1 MVGTG
6 ASLIA
11 LAAALHAAP
20 ARAADAEAEGVTVT
34 ARDPAGLLERRSSDT
49 VFGLGKPLIETPR
62 SASFVS
68 DLTLERYG
76 VQTIDD
82 LIQVSPGSFT
92 DSYYGVAGA
101 LNLRGTLAETYFR
114 GFKRVENRGT
124 YPTPIGA
131 AEQVEIVRGPPTPI
145 YGPGKVGGFLNISP
159 KTAKVRSGYLTE
171 PTGEAEGTLGAYG
184 QKRLTGR
191 VGLPIRFGT
200 TDGGLYAYAEAEG
213 GGSYYRGIDPAH
225 QLVQLSVDLDIGS
238 GWSLAFG
245 GQGYRSTGAVQTP
258 GWNRITQAL
267 IDSGTYVTGRDT
279 TLVDADGNGRLTPN
293 EVGAGGL
300 IAGYFGFKPGLDP
313 RFTLDTG
320 VGTTKLDRRTVFVSP
335 RDFSDTST
343 VTLYGDLAR
352 DLLDAGTVKLQLF
365 YDQLSNQRFV
375 SYGFPA
381 DYRSEVFEAR
391 GSWTVDHAFGPVKTR
406 NVLGAAWRY
415 ASSLQKESFNG
426 GNLSLDRR
434 DLAFGAT
441 ATDILDD
448 AFSLES
454 GGLTWETAVRS
465 RWRDTGLFAVTDATL
480 GRWNLVLGGR
490 YDRYRVASRD
500 DGTVVFG
507 VPNKLVEA
515 GKGSWTYSASLSFKA
530 PFGLMPYVTFAK
542 DAALELGQAG
552 GVPPNLVQ
560 QGGWLS
566 KSTLSE
572 GGIKAQGLD
581 GSLVASL
588 SAYRQ
593 TRTQLGQNNVVVGT
607 IGKGVELELRWLATK
622 NLSFT
627 FAGNRQT
634 TRMRGPD
641 NSFTVIPPS
650 AVGLTGQQG
659 YGGAYAVYS
668 FAQLRPGDYTNTL
681 IPKSV
686 ASLFA
691 VYTTDKMAWGRAGAT
706 LGATRVSSMASTL
719 PGIFVLP
726 SYTRADASA
735 FVEHGAWRLSVNVDN
750 LTDKAFFTPIADVYA
765 NVAVLPG
772 VGRTWR
778 MSLRRQF

>member
-1 MVGTG
+1 MAACLAMLG
-6 ASLIA
+6 AA
-11 LAAALHAAP
+11 QAW
-20 ARAADAEAEGVTVT
+20 AEEPSEVEAVAVT
-34 ARDPAGLLERRSSDT
+34 ARDPAGLLERRNSDT
-49 VFGLGKPLIETPR
+49 VFGIGKPLIETPR

-92 DSYYGVAGA
+92 DSYYGVPGA

-145 YGPGKVGGFLNISP
+145 YGPGKVGGFLNFSP
-159 KTAKVRSGYLTE
+159 KTAKVRSGYLTS
-171 PTGEAEGTLGAYG
+171 PTGEAEATFGAYD
-184 QKRLTGR
+184 QKGLTARL
-191 VGLPIRFGT
+191 GLPIRFGT
-200 TDGGLYAYAEAEG
+200 TDGGLYAYVEAED
-213 GGSYYRGIDPAH
+213 GGSFYRGIDPSH
-225 QLVQLSVDLDIGS
+225 QLAQVSVDLDIAP

-245 GQGYRSTGAVQTP
+245 GMAYRSEGAVQTP

-267 IDSGTYVTGRDT
+267 INDGTYQTGRDT

-300 IAGYFGFKPGLDP
+300 IAGYFGFRPATDP

-320 VGTTKLDRRTVFVSP
+320 LGTAKLDPRTVFVSP
-335 RDFSDTST
+335 RDFSDTRTHT
-343 VTLYGDLAR
+343 VYGDLAR
-352 DLLDAGTVKLQLF
+352 DFGAAGTVKLQLF
-365 YDQLSNQRFV
+365 YDDLDNRRFV

-381 DYRSEVFEAR
+381 AYGSSVFEAR
-391 GSWTVDHAFGPVKTR
+391 ASWTGDRDFGRVKTR
-406 NVLGAAWRY
+406 NVLGAAYRT
-415 ASSLQKESFNG
+415 ASSLQQESFNG
-426 GNLSLDRR
+426 GNISLDRR
-434 DLAFGAT
+434 DLAFGPT

-448 AFSLES
+448 PFSAEP
-454 GGLTWETAVRS
+454 GGIGLSWETAVSS
-465 RWRDTGLFAVTDATL
+465 RWRDAGLFAVTDATL
-480 GRWNLVLGGR
+480 GPWNLVLGGR
-490 YDRYRVASRD
+490 YDRYHVSSRD

-507 VPNKLVEA
+507 VRGQDFED
-515 GKGSWTYSASLSFKA
+515 GKGSWTYSASLSVKA
-530 PFGLMPYVTFAK
+530 PFGLMPYVTYAR

-566 KSTLSE
+566 KSTLGE
-572 GGIKAQGLD
+572 AGIKAQGLD
-581 GSLVASL
+581 GTLVASL

-607 IGKGVELELRWLATK
+607 VGKGVELELRWLATE

-627 FAGNRQT
+627 FAGNVQK
-634 TRMRGPD
+634 TRVRGPD

-650 AVGLTGQQG
+650 AVGVPGAQG

-668 FAQLRPGDYTNTL
+668 FAQLRSGDYTNSL

-686 ASLFA
+686 MSLFA
-691 VYTTDKMAWGRAGAT
+691 VYTTDRLSWGRAGAT
-706 LGATRVSSMASTL
+706 LGATHVSSMRSTL
-719 PGIFVLP
+719 PGVFVLP
-726 SYTRADASA
+726 AYARADASA
-735 FVEHGAWRLSVNVDN
+735 FVEHGAWRLSLNVDN
-750 LTDKAFFTPIADVYA
+750 LTDKRFFTPIADVYA

-778 MSLRRQF
+778 LALRRTF